1 MESSSF
7 FDSSVITMTH
17 GPINIIY
24 IYIYIYKIFKVKN
37 TQFTEKWL
45 SVYNAVRSGTGR
57 NCMYLKSRLMK
68 HSEQIMFYLHDPTCD
83 VSRITQSFEVQEKE
97 NIQGGAQSGSS

>member
-1 MESSSF
+1 
-7 FDSSVITMTH
+7 
-17 GPINIIY
+17 
-24 IYIYIYKIFKVKN
+24 
-37 TQFTEKWL
+37 
-45 SVYNAVRSGTGR
+45 
-57 NCMYLKSRLMK
+57 MK